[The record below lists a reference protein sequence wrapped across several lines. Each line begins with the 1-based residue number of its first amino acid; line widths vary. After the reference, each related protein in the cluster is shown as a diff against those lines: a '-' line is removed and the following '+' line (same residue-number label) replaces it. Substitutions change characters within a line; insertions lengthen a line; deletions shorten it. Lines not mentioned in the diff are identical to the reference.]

1 MAAKRQ
7 PVEEIL
13 TSEEFVTGSDCQGYL
28 EDNNNVVDF
37 DFIGDQNDY
46 DELARDVPKLSDWKS
61 IESDMIL
68 TFDQCKNKKL
78 EHLEKKMRH
87 IKTKLEFACKK
98 LQQSQ
103 LMI

>member
-1 MAAKRQ
+1 M
-7 PVEEIL
+7 
-13 TSEEFVTGSDCQGYL
+13 
-28 EDNNNVVDF
+28 VDF

-46 DELARDVPKLSDWKS
+46 DELARDAPKLSDWKS

-68 TFDQCKNKKL
+68 TFNQCKNEKL
-78 EHLEKKMRH
+78 EHLEKEISY
-87 IKTKLEFACKK
+87 IKTKLEFSCKK